1 MTSIINNSNAN
12 SALVNTINAS
22 ESKMNPNVYS
32 TKKIYPAA
40 ATTYVQTKKTN
51 GTVAVNQVITF
62 DLMKYGICQ
71 QLLLCYKKTLSAAPA
86 NINVY
91 DWVDVIDRIE
101 LLSSSKVIDTLTKYD
116 LMAQFSNL
124 DAGQFNLVNKGLL
137 GLREKTAIE
146 WAVDKK
152 ELFVVPL
159 VFGFFKDVN
168 TNLNLQFNEP
178 MSIRVRFGNRFDGAS
193 AGAASIDGDDVYLR
207 VRYKAYN
214 ESDFSE
220 ILAQNYNEPELSVMS
235 SGFYDENIETT
246 TLSNNAVGV
255 SKKQIT
261 NGIKGTSV
269 ELKNTDCVNDFYV
282 MVRQNDVLADAAAPA
297 HQPIPISRVVMTA
310 SGQEIFDLSA
320 EELLYSKLCE
330 NGNSIL
336 AADGTAST
344 SNIVKI
350 QTGLWEYSGGGTQSN
365 TMSLREL
372 NNPIITVF
380 FSDQIPDKALAGDAA
395 VVQSYE
401 VVVVEDTVKIYS
413 TTSST
418 GRVQTSLTN

>member
-40 ATTYVQTKKTN
+40 ATTYVKTEKTN
-51 GTVAVNQVITF
+51 GAVAVNQVITF

-71 QLLLCYKKTLSAAPA
+71 QLLFCYKKELSQFA
-86 NINVY
+86 NIAEY

-116 LMAQFSNL
+116 LMAHFSNL
-124 DAGQFNLVNKGLL
+124 DAGQFNLVSKGLL
-137 GLREKTAIE
+137 SARTVTDVQ
-146 WAVDKK
+146 WAANKK
-152 ELFVVPL
+152 QLFVVPL
-159 VFGFFKDVN
+159 VFGFFKDIN

-178 MSIRVRFGNRFDGAS
+178 MSIRVRFGTRFNGAS
-193 AGAASIDGDDVYLR
+193 AGSASIDSNDVYLK

-235 SGFYDENIETT
+235 SGYYDENIETT
-246 TLSNNAVGV
+246 TLSNSGTAAAIFNNGV
-255 SKKQIT
+255 
-261 NGIKGTSV
+261 KGTPV

-282 MVRQNDVLADAAAPA
+282 IVRRNDPLADAAAAP
-297 HQPIPISRVVMTA
+297 HQPIAISRVVMTA
-310 SGQEIFDLSA
+310 SGQEIFDLDA

-330 NGNSIL
+330 NGNAIL
-336 AADGTAST
+336 SADGASSS

-372 NNPIITVF
+372 NNPIIRVF
-380 FSDQIPDKALAGDAA
+380 FSDSVAKGHDAGQPAA
-395 VVQSYE
+395 TTVQSYE